1 MLPALAWWLC
11 SNSSKRHAGT
21 SDVDVQVNLEIAGGS
36 VQAARLEQALLNAGS
51 GEPSL
56 ISVEEFSAM
65 IAEDYVRYG
74 KVIKDT
80 GIKVD
85 N

>member
-1 MLPALAWWLC
+1 MSKLRTEVQEVLKLPEVAQTL
-11 SNSSKRHAGT
+11 
-21 SDVDVQVNLEIAGGS
+21 I
-36 VQAARLEQALLNAGS
+36 NAGS

>member
-1 MLPALAWWLC
+1 MLKLPEVAQ
-11 SNSSKRHAGT
+11 T
-21 SDVDVQVNLEIAGGS
+21 
-36 VQAARLEQALLNAGS
+36 LLNAGS

-74 KVIKDT
+74 KIIKDT